1 MLEQMLK
8 ICEDK
13 GLQKPSCYQ
22 GEYNVITRSMESE
35 LLPLLRA
42 HDMAFN
48 AFRYVLQTLLPDS
61 TLESPSE
68 KLADHK
74 YTYEDH

>member
-1 MLEQMLK
+1 MLK

-22 GEYNVITRSMESE
+22 GEYNVITRSMESR

-42 HDMAFN
+42 HNMAFN
-48 AFRYVLQTLLPDS
+48 AFRFVSQFWMTIS
-61 TLESPSE
+61 TFRCSIENQAKS
-68 KLADHK
+68 DCVRIGR
-74 YTYEDH
+74 